1 MNQTLAPAKFKS
13 IDLSPAQAAERYA
26 NDYWTARGYCIE
38 YTSNKSVLFHPASNK
53 TISTDVIQDD
63 FTKWAAIN
71 HINVVTDNYGA
82 FLASLVVRV
91 RPYMKKVYGCG
102 FRPIPDRFYIDSN
115 GVPLANTFIP
125 FLPAPPADPTPPPML
140 VELLERIAP
149 VPAERQQLVEWTA
162 AMFQRPEERPI
173 WGVIATGN
181 SKCGKSSLVS
191 VIKAGMG
198 GNHVNDSVTYT
209 GLWENF
215 STVWADY
222 KLIALEDLIAPR
234 DADTKMKQAMS
245 SKSKMFSIK
254 GEQKQVK
261 RDMYSRVIV
270 TSNDRRPLR
279 LDPTVRRWLALQF
292 IDHPVS
298 EAESIAFF
306 DKFYTWL
313 ATPEA
318 AAQIR
323 YYFLNVELKVYNPNL
338 CMRTATLDEM
348 IGLSTSVLH
357 GAIKD
362 FVADGHSF
370 LDGQLH
376 VHLKEAMGEQ
386 PKREMLDII
395 KTHLVNEGYQRTRR
409 GIEGRH
415 KREWVWSKR
424 TGGKRGDGLLPEDE
438 ASMIEFLGHPPF

>member
-1 MNQTLAPAKFKS
+1 
-13 IDLSPAQAAERYA
+13 
-26 NDYWTARGYCIE
+26 
-38 YTSNKSVLFHPASNK
+38 
-53 TISTDVIQDD
+53 
-63 FTKWAAIN
+63 
-71 HINVVTDNYGA
+71 
-82 FLASLVVRV
+82 
-91 RPYMKKVYGCG
+91 
-102 FRPIPDRFYIDSN
+102 
-115 GVPLANTFIP
+115 
-125 FLPAPPADPTPPPML
+125 ML
-140 VELLERIAP
+140 IRLLERIAP
-149 VPAERQQLVEWTA
+149 IAAERQQLIEWTA
-162 AMFQRPEERPI
+162 AIFQRPEERPI
-173 WGVIATGN
+173 WGIIATGN

-191 VIKAGMG
+191 VIKAGLG

-222 KLIALEDLIAPR
+222 ALIALEDLVAPR

-261 RDMYSRVIV
+261 RDLYSRIIV

-292 IDHPVS
+292 IDHPIS
-298 EAESIAFF
+298 EAESVAFF
-306 DKFYTWL
+306 EEFYAWL

-323 YYFLNVELKVYNPNL
+323 HYFLNVKIEGYNPNL

-362 FVADGHSF
+362 FVADEHSF
-370 LDGQLH
+370 VDGQLH
-376 VHLKEAMGEQ
+376 AHIKEELGEH
-386 PKREMLDII
+386 PKRELLDII
-395 KTHLVNEGYQRTRR
+395 KSHLINEGYQRTRR
-409 GIEGRH
+409 SVTGVG
-415 KREWVWSKR
+415 KRQWVWSKR
-424 TGGKRGDGLLPEDE
+424 GGGKRGTELRPEDE
-438 ASMIEFLGHPPF
+438 ASMVEFLGQPPY

>member
-1 MNQTLAPAKFKS
+1 MTQALATAKSETIELTPAEA
-13 IDLSPAQAAERYA
+13 AQRYA
-26 NDYWTARGYCIE
+26 DKYWTARGYCIE
-38 YTSNKSVLFHPASNK
+38 YTSSKSVLFHPASNK

-63 FTKWAAIN
+63 FTRWAAVNNIK
-71 HINVVTDNYGA
+71 VVTDNYGA

-102 FRPIPDRFYIDSN
+102 FRPITERFYSDSN

-125 FLPAPPADPTPPPML
+125 FDPPPPVDKEPPGML
-140 VELLERIAP
+140 VKLFDRIAP
-149 VPAERQQLVEWTA
+149 VPEERQQLIEWTA
-162 AMFQRPEERPI
+162 AIFQRPEERPI
-173 WGVIATGN
+173 WGVLATGN

-191 VIKAGMG
+191 VIKAGLG

-222 KLIALEDLIAPR
+222 SLIALEDLIAPR

-298 EAESIAFF
+298 EDESIAFF
-306 DKFYTWL
+306 EEFYAWL

-323 YYFLNVELKVYNPNL
+323 YYFLNVKLEVYNPNL
-338 CMRTATLDEM
+338 CMRTSTLDEM

-357 GAIKD
+357 GNIKE
-362 FVADGHSF
+362 FVADGRAF

-376 VHLKEAMGEQ
+376 VHLKDEMGEL
-386 PKREMLDII
+386 PKRDMLDII
-395 KTHLVNEGYQRTRR
+395 KSHLVNEGYERTRR
-409 GIEGRH
+409 NITGH
-415 KREWVWSKR
+415 AKREWVWSKR
-424 TGGKRGDGLLPEDE
+424 SGGKRGGSLRPEDE
-438 ASMIEFLGHPPF
+438 ASMVEFLGQPPY

>member
-1 MNQTLAPAKFKS
+1 MNQTLTQLRNKKIELNPA
-13 IDLSPAQAAERYA
+13 AAAERYA
-26 NDYWTARGYCIE
+26 DEHWTARGYCIE
-38 YTSNKSVLFHPASNK
+38 YTSTKSVLFHPASNK
-53 TISTDVIQDD
+53 TISTDAIQDD
-63 FTKWAAIN
+63 FTRWAAVN
-71 HINVVTDNYGA
+71 HINVVADNYGA
-82 FLASLVVRV
+82 FLASLVARV

-102 FRPIPDRFYIDSN
+102 FRPITDRFYTDSN

-125 FLPAPPADPTPPPML
+125 FDPPVPVDIAPPPML
-140 VELLERIAP
+140 VSLLERIAP
-149 VPAERQQLVEWTA
+149 VEEERQQLIEWTA
-162 AMFQRPEERPI
+162 AIFQQPEKRPI
-173 WGVIATGN
+173 WGIIATGN

-191 VIKAGMG
+191 VIKTGLG

-209 GLWENF
+209 GLWANF

-222 KLIALEDLIAPR
+222 SLIALEDTIAPR

-245 SKSKMFSIK
+245 SKSQMFSIK

-261 RDMYSRVIV
+261 RDMYSRVII

-279 LDPTVRRWLALQF
+279 LDPTARRWLALQF
-292 IDHPVS
+292 IDHLVS
-298 EAESIAFF
+298 EAESVDFF
-306 DKFYTWL
+306 DKFYAWL

-323 YYFLNVELKVYNPNL
+323 YYFLNVKLEVYNPNL
-338 CMRTATLDEM
+338 CIRTDTLDEM
-348 IGLSTSVLH
+348 IGLSASVLQ

-362 FVADGHSF
+362 FVSDGKAF

-376 VHLKEAMGEQ
+376 AHLKTEMGEL

-395 KTHLVNEGYQRTRR
+395 KAHLVNEGYERTRR
-409 GIEGRH
+409 GINGVE

-424 TGGKRGDGLLPEDE
+424 SGGKRGVSLRPIDE
-438 ASMIEFLGHPPF
+438 ANMVEFLVPY